1 MELYMGWFG
10 GVGKRFWRAFDTIIG
25 DRFMVNSSVEGGSS
39 DGRFPSH
46 VYIKLTEESRGF

>member
-1 MELYMGWFG
+1 MGWFD